1 MKKYTLRY
9 PDAALRSGYRPSSY
23 TNHEIMMNTKHNLHQ
38 HRNRYNGFSRAKSMC
53 AGVKGAWKWSSH
65 GIPGYDGGGRKNSC
79 VTFILEWYQSCSL
92 NGIVVS
98 FLLTLTHIDTNIS
111 QDILHNTICTL
122 QNHIATETFLMS
134 LKR

>member
-1 MKKYTLRY
+1 
-9 PDAALRSGYRPSSY
+9 
-23 TNHEIMMNTKHNLHQ
+23 
-38 HRNRYNGFSRAKSMC
+38 MC

-65 GIPGYDGGGRKNSC
+65 GIPGYDGGGRENSC

-111 QDILHNTICTL
+111 QDILHQHHMHTAKPHCNR
-122 QNHIATETFLMS
+122 NFLDVIKKMS
-134 LKR
+134 TSMMRRMCLTRE